1 MSPVLSIVLT
11 GRGGQGVKLS
21 SELLAWSAS
30 ADGYN
35 PIQYSVYGA
44 LIRGG
49 EIACSLAAS
58 RDDPGVP
65 LRSDYALM
73 CAMHNDWFDRY
84 YPLLVPGGLLAYD
97 VANID
102 ESWLTR
108 DGHRALRRAGGGDGG
123 GGGRSAGRQHGGRRR
138 RRPAHRP
145 RLPRGLAKGMTEVV
159 PAHRADRISR
169 NLAAVEIGYSWVER
183 ELPDSFAAQTVDV
196 IAGRLTAVADRLPVA
211 LGAHQPQPA
220 VHLRRHG
227 RALHLSP
234 RPPRRCAPVGEFAPP
249 RRSSPGDLSR
259 SSPRTAR
266 RGSSRSSPHRRRHRS
281 PCRCNAA
288 DDPTSSTSCW
298 TTPTRM

>member
-1 MSPVLSIVLT
+1 MSAVLSIVMT

-84 YPLLVPGGLLAYD
+84 YPLLLPGGLLAYD

-102 ESWLTR
+102 ASRLTR
-108 DGHRALRRAGGGDGG
+108 SDIEHVAVPVADMAAEAGDARAGNMVVAGVVARLTGLASPDALR
-123 GGGRSAGRQHGGRRR
+123 Q
-138 RRPAHRP
+138 
-145 RLPRGLAKGMTEVV
+145 GMTEVV

-169 NLAAVEIGYSWVER
+169 NLAAVDVGFSWVER
-183 ELPDSFAAQTVDV
+183 EAPEMFASR
-196 IAGRLTAVADRLPVA
+196 RLA
-211 LGAHQPQPA
+211 
-220 VHLRRHG
+220 
-227 RALHLSP
+227 
-234 RPPRRCAPVGEFAPP
+234 
-249 RRSSPGDLSR
+249 
-259 SSPRTAR
+259 
-266 RGSSRSSPHRRRHRS
+266 
-281 PCRCNAA
+281 
-288 DDPTSSTSCW
+288 
-298 TTPTRM
+298 